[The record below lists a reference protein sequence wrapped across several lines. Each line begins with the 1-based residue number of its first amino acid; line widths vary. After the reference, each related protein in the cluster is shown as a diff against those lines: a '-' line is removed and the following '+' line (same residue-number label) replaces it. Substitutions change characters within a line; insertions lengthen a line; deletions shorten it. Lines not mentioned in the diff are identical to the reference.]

1 MTHGLHGVDR
11 HIPLVISTGEPFARG
26 QHLGR
31 IGRDRIKHT
40 ITAYMEIFSRKCGLS
55 RDAVFARADG
65 FEQPISSYAPHL
77 LDEMRGIADGAGC
90 DLHEIIAINARTELM
105 HGVKQPSECTS
116 IGVSAD
122 VATDGHLRLAQN
134 WDWHPALT
142 GSLVLW
148 LLRRDEGPDIL
159 TLTEAGIVGK
169 IGTNA
174 MGLTMCVN
182 LLTSDTDN
190 EGSAV
195 PMHIILRRILEDAY
209 STEDAITLI
218 GETERCTSCFHMLAD
233 RGGILLGVEAT
244 PIGQCVLSAT
254 EGILTHTNHCMS
266 PELAAYDRR
275 MREYP
280 ETLIRGARVRSL
292 ATAQMIDENYLRSI
306 LRDHAT
312 ASRPICLHSQSQL
325 PFEEQGASI
334 ASIIFD
340 LTART
345 LDIADGPPCQYSYRR
360 YELDDLLRQIG
371 RN

>member
-1 MTHGLHGVDR
+1 MTHGLHRMDR
-11 HIPLVISTGEPFARG
+11 HIPLVISAGEPFARG
-26 QHLGR
+26 QHLGLTER
-31 IGRDRIKHT
+31 ARIKHT
-40 ITAYMEIFSRKCGLS
+40 IAAYMEIFSRKCGLS
-55 RDAVFARADG
+55 RDAVFVRSDSFA
-65 FEQPISSYAPHL
+65 QQISSYAPHL
-77 LDEMRGIADGAGC
+77 LDEMRGIANGAGC

-105 HGVKQPSECTS
+105 YDVKQLSECTS
-116 IGVSAD
+116 IGARAD
-122 VATDGHLRLAQN
+122 AATDGHLRLAQN

-142 GSLVLW
+142 GALVLW
-148 LLRRDEGPDIL
+148 VLRRDEGPDIL

-174 MGLTMCVN
+174 MGLTVCVN

-190 EGSAV
+190 EGPAV

-209 STEDAITLI
+209 SIEDAITLI

-233 RGGILLGVEAT
+233 RSGILVGVEAT
-244 PIGQCVLSAT
+244 HAGQCVLSARD
-254 EGILTHTNHCMS
+254 GILTHTNHCMS
-266 PELAAYDRR
+266 SELAAHDRGI
-275 MREYP
+275 RENP

-312 ASRPICLHSQSQL
+312 ARRPICLHAQSQS
-325 PFEEQGASI
+325 PFEEQNASI

-360 YELDDLLRQIG
+360 YELNGLLRQID
-371 RN
+371 